1 MNEPIFKATIKCQ
14 ISIIYNAIAVI
25 LLCIGWLNFINF
37 LVGNGYQW
45 ELETKRNV
53 GISSIVVYI
62 ILVGIRFY
70 WQDIAKASSLEL
82 TEEGISGSLKI
93 WGVNSKLNI
102 PLDNISSL
110 YVKESIW
117 DKIRSGKTLVIASS
131 SGSVKFRCVQNADE
145 FVENVNNLTEKRKN
159 ATKAP
164 SSAANQVSSA
174 DELKKFKEL
183 LDAGAISQEEY
194 DSKKK
199 QLLGL

>member
-25 LLCIGWLNFINF
+25 LLCIGGLNFINF

-199 QLLGL
+199 QLFGL

>member
-25 LLCIGWLNFINF
+25 LLCIGGLNFINF

-70 WQDIAKASSLEL
+70 WKEIAKASSLEL

>member
-25 LLCIGWLNFINF
+25 LLCIGGLNFINF
-37 LVGNGYQW
+37 LVGNGYTW

>member
-1 MNEPIFKATIKCQ
+1 MNEPIFKAKIKCQ
-14 ISIIYNAIAVI
+14 MSIIYNAIAVI
-25 LLCIGWLNFINF
+25 LLCIGGPIFISF
-37 LVGNGYQW
+37 LLGSDYPW
-45 ELETKRNV
+45 DWETKRNV
-53 GISSIVVYI
+53 GISLIAVYI
-62 ILVGIRFY
+62 ILVGIRLY

-82 TEEGISGSLKI
+82 TEEGILGSLKI

-117 DKIRSGKTLVIASS
+117 DKMRSGKTLGIASS

-145 FVENVNNLTEKRKN
+145 FVETVNNLTEKRKN
-159 ATKAP
+159 AAKAP

>member
-1 MNEPIFKATIKCQ
+1 MNEPIFKAKIKCQ
-14 ISIIYNAIAVI
+14 MSIIYNAIAVI
-25 LLCIGWLNFINF
+25 LLCIGGSIFISSLF
-37 LVGNGYQW
+37 DYPWDWG
-45 ELETKRNV
+45 TKRNV
-53 GISSIVVYI
+53 SISLIAVYI
-62 ILVGIRFY
+62 ILVGIRYY

-82 TEEGISGSLKI
+82 TEEGISGSLQI
-93 WGVNSKLNI
+93 WGVNSNLNI

-117 DKIRSGKTLVIASS
+117 DKMRGGKTLGIASS

-145 FVENVNNLTEKRKN
+145 FVEAVNNLTEKRKN
-159 ATKAP
+159 AAKAP

>member
-25 LLCIGWLNFINF
+25 LLCIGGLNFINF
-37 LVGNGYQW
+37 LVGNGYTW

-82 TEEGISGSLKI
+82 AEEGISGSLKI

>member
-25 LLCIGWLNFINF
+25 LLCIGGLNFINF

>member
-25 LLCIGWLNFINF
+25 LLCIGGLNFLNF
-37 LVGNGYQW
+37 LDGGYPW

-117 DKIRSGKTLVIASS
+117 DKIRSGKTLAIASS

-145 FVENVNNLTEKRKN
+145 FVENVNNLSEKRKN

>member
-1 MNEPIFKATIKCQ
+1 M
-14 ISIIYNAIAVI
+14 
-25 LLCIGWLNFINF
+25 
-37 LVGNGYQW
+37 
-45 ELETKRNV
+45 ETKRNV
-53 GISSIVVYI
+53 SISLIAVYI
-62 ILVGIRFY
+62 ILVGIRLY

-82 TEEGISGSLKI
+82 TEEGILGSLKI

-117 DKIRSGKTLVIASS
+117 DKMRSGKTLGIASS
-131 SGSVKFRCVQNADE
+131 SGSVKFRCVQN
-145 FVENVNNLTEKRKN
+145 
-159 ATKAP
+159 
-164 SSAANQVSSA
+164 A

>member
-25 LLCIGWLNFINF
+25 LLCIGGLNFLNF
-37 LVGNGYQW
+37 LVGNGYPW

-174 DELKKFKEL
+174 DELKKIKEL

-194 DSKKK
+194 DSKEK

>member
-1 MNEPIFKATIKCQ
+1 MQRVYI
-14 ISIIYNAIAVI
+14 V
-25 LLCIGWLNFINF
+25 LLQYPWD
-37 LVGNGYQW
+37 
-45 ELETKRNV
+45 LETKRNV
-53 GISSIVVYI
+53 SISLIAVYI
-62 ILVGIRFY
+62 ILVGIRLY

-82 TEEGISGSLKI
+82 TEEGILGRLKI

-117 DKIRSGKTLVIASS
+117 DKMRSGKTLGIASS

-145 FVENVNNLTEKRKN
+145 FVETVNNLTEKRKN
-159 ATKAP
+159 AAKAP
-164 SSAANQVSSA
+164 SSASNQVSSA

>member
-25 LLCIGWLNFINF
+25 LLCIGGLNFINF
-37 LVGNGYQW
+37 LVGNGYTW

-82 TEEGISGSLKI
+82 TEEGISDSLKI